1 MSIAPQS
8 VHAHD
13 PAAVHP
19 SMAAVLKG
27 IKFSYDG
34 GSTWALDN
42 VDITI
47 HTGERVCLIGRNGSG
62 KSTLARLIAGLTAP
76 DAGDVTLLG
85 QHVFDADSGMPH
97 SAAYRA
103 ARHGIGAVFQNP
115 EDQIVTTVTEDD
127 VAFGPE
133 NLGLA
138 HAEIG
143 TRIAGS
149 LNAVD
154 MEAQRYA
161 DPTRMS
167 GGQQQRIAIAG
178 MLAMNPAMLVLDE
191 PTAMLDPIARA
202 EVMRILDAL
211 QARGTTIVHVT
222 HHMDETAHADRV
234 IELDHGRVVRTH
246 MSAEQTT
253 QTAQTAQIT
262 ENASIDDDTNALG
275 TTAMSADSTTVT
287 PSTSAWSS
295 STVQPMIQVDHV
307 SYHYPDASLPALD
320 DASLKIRAG
329 ETVAIMGS
337 NGAGKSTLARL
348 ICALEKPDSGSI
360 TVAGLP
366 VATARTSHFSK
377 RVKRSRPLR
386 RKQREALRREVGF
399 VMQHPE
405 RQLFATTVAE
415 DIAYGP
421 RNQGLSDEE
430 VRQRV
435 DHALELLH
443 ITHIADRSP
452 FDLSGGQQRL
462 AAIAGVIACQP
473 RVLVMDEPTA
483 SLDMQATARIHALI
497 RELKQQGVTIVI
509 ITHSLDEAHALAD
522 RVIDMTPPAHTNI
535 EPPAATQSA
544 PQSAPQSDTP
554 GRLSPIASLDPRVKM
569 TMFLVLMFTAFAIS
583 TPLQLAFSAL
593 LAIGIVAAARLNPLR
608 LLARV
613 HMFFAMFVIMGLINV
628 FFVRTGDTLVQL
640 GSIPITTGGVTI
652 AILYICRFA
661 LVIIL
666 GAVFLDT
673 TTPTA
678 MTDAFGSLLSPLARL
693 GMHTQEIALVMSL
706 ALRFLPTLG
715 AEAKAIV
722 DAQAA
727 RGGSVETGS
736 PVRRIR
742 AMAAIIVPV
751 FAGALRHADNLSL
764 ALDAR
769 CYEEGARR
777 THWRLMRVR
786 RRDLTFIALCAAYVI
801 ALTGAAML

>member
-76 DAGDVTLLG
+76 DGGDVTLLG
-85 QHVFDADSGMPH
+85 QHVFDAASGMPD
-97 SAAYRA
+97 SVAYRA

-143 TRIAGS
+143 ERIADS

-161 DPTRMS
+161 NPTRMS

-191 PTAMLDPIARA
+191 PTAMLDPLARA
-202 EVMRILDAL
+202 EVMRILDEL
-211 QARGTTIVHVT
+211 QQRGTTIVHVT
-222 HHMDETAHADRV
+222 HHIDETAHADRV

-246 MSAEQTT
+246 MP
-253 QTAQTAQIT
+253 TAHIT
-262 ENASIDDDTNALG
+262 ESTSIADDANTLSAN
-275 TTAMSADSTTVT
+275 AMSADSTTVL
-287 PSTSAWSS
+287 STTTAMSS
-295 STVQPMIQVDHV
+295 STVPPMIQVDHV
-307 SYHYPDASLPALD
+307 SYHYPDTSLPALD
-320 DASLKIRAG
+320 DASLHVRAG

-360 TVAGLP
+360 TVAGVP
-366 VATARTSHFSK
+366 VARARTSHFSK
-377 RVKRSRPLR
+377 RVKRSQPLR
-386 RKQREALRREVGF
+386 RRQREVLRREVGF

-405 RQLFATTVAE
+405 RQLFADTVAE
-415 DIAYGP
+415 DVAYGP

-443 ITHIADRSP
+443 IAHIADRSP

-483 SLDMQATARIHALI
+483 SLDTQATARIHALI

-509 ITHSLDEAHALAD
+509 ITHSLDEAHTLAD
-522 RVIDMTPPAHTNI
+522 RIIDMTPPAHTNI
-535 EPPAATQSA
+535 EPPTVTQSA
-544 PQSAPQSDTP
+544 PQSDAPDD
-554 GRLSPIASLDPRVKM
+554 RLSPIASLDPRVKM

-583 TPLQLAFSAL
+583 TPLQLALSAL
-593 LAIGIVAAARLNPLR
+593 LAISIVAAARLNPLR

-786 RRDLTFIALCAAYVI
+786 RRDLTFIALCAVYLI